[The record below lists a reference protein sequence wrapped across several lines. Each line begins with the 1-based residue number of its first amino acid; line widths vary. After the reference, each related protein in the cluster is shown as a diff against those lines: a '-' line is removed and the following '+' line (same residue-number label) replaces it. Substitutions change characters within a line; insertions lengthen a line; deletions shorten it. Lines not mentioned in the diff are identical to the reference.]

1 MKKRSK
7 YRPRVVLQS
16 PLNFVLSGLKP
27 VRDLPGVYLDV
38 QLKNRTALEQVRK
51 GDANKDDIDMLIG
64 AFNVTEALA
73 IMGKGH
79 DWLDEI
85 NQGQNALWELSR
97 RGVANGMRFIMTA
110 TQWELL
116 KLVMDLHEEQL
127 ANATVHD
134 IEKAHDF
141 VQSVIRQGRA
151 RAIIQA
157 KKEIA

>member
-1 MKKRSK
+1 
-7 YRPRVVLQS
+7 
-16 PLNFVLSGLKP
+16 
-27 VRDLPGVYLDV
+27 
-38 QLKNRTALEQVRK
+38 
-51 GDANKDDIDMLIG
+51 
-64 AFNVTEALA
+64 
-73 IMGKGH
+73 
-79 DWLDEI
+79 
-85 NQGQNALWELSR
+85 
-97 RGVANGMRFIMTA
+97 MRFIMTA
-110 TQWELL
+110 KQWEAL